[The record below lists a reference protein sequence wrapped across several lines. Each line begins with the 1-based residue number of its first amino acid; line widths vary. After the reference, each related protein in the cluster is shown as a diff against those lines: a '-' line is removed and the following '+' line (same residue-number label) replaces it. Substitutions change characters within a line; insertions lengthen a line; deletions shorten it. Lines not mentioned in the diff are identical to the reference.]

1 VSVPALRQK
10 QEVTPAGFQPEDLDA
25 AVRSHVAAAS
35 TAIRHAESLGKRVE
49 VALAN
54 LEKHTLQGSGDLD
67 TALAEANALTT
78 LFDRQ
83 SKASLNLVKALDEL
97 TRLRSFVAGGPD
109 SRPDLTVRSEIEL
122 RAILIQGVQAFGL
135 RVVDKA
141 GHDIIDTEAHPA

>member
-1 VSVPALRQK
+1 
-10 QEVTPAGFQPEDLDA
+10 
-25 AVRSHVAAAS
+25 
-35 TAIRHAESLGKRVE
+35 
-49 VALAN
+49 
-54 LEKHTLQGSGDLD
+54 
-67 TALAEANALTT
+67 
-78 LFDRQ
+78 
-83 SKASLNLVKALDEL
+83 VKALDEL